1 MNVVLNWIEELKR
14 RAQAGKRI
22 GRCHSEK
29 RREEGLSVFGVKE
42 KNKPDMIGKT
52 ISHYRIVEQLG
63 RGGMR
68 GRSICVTETLAD

>member
-22 GRCHSEK
+22 GRRHSEK

-42 KNKPDMIGKT
+42 KNKPDMIGKA

-68 GRSICVTETLAD
+68 GRSICVTETLTD

>member
-29 RREEGLSVFGVKE
+29 RREESLSALASKRR
-42 KNKPDMIGKT
+42 
-52 ISHYRIVEQLG
+52 ISQ
-63 RGGMR
+63 
-68 GRSICVTETLAD
+68 T